1 MAKSLIVNTLG
12 GKRKFVYVPC
22 NDVKAA
28 TFASTFLDGEYGVYA
43 KESGF
48 GTDSGITAANSVKVF
63 GRDTTN
69 FTSMTLAFTAK
80 STKTDEEIITS
91 LKGKTFNGVKFDEVS
106 VQMFPMAFS

>member
-22 NDVKAA
+22 SDVKATA
-28 TFASTFLDGEYGVYA
+28 FAAAFLDGEYTVYA

-48 GTDSGITAANSVKVF
+48 GTDNSITAANSVKVF

-69 FTSMTLAFTAK
+69 FTSMTLSFTAK
-80 STKTDEEIITS
+80 ATKTDEEIITA
-91 LKGKTFNGVKFDEVS
+91 LQGKTFNGVKFDEVS